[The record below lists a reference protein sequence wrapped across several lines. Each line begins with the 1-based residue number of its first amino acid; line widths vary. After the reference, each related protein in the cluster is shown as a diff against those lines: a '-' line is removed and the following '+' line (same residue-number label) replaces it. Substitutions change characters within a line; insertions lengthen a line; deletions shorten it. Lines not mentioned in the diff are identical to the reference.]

1 MFVFEGIDCCG
12 KTTAINYI
20 KDKLIEKGKTVT
32 VLNDFITCP
41 DLKKKLLESQDPKQ
55 QIQIVLEARNKTKQ
69 LLSET
74 QGIILYDR
82 YALSTVVYQIIK
94 FPNERSL
101 KPILD
106 PELISL
112 VEENTLPYHLICIRP
127 TQLFEDKRPKF
138 LSKRENNKKDLED
151 QYWNRK
157 AFWYLTTFGHKHNFK
172 NILGISQTVI
182 HNNGDESF
190 FKELDTCVKTI
201 LEEK

>member
-1 MFVFEGIDCCG
+1 MYVFEGIDCCG
-12 KTTAINYI
+12 KSTAINYV
-20 KDKLIEKGKTVT
+20 KEKLTEKGLNVT

-41 DLKKKLLESQDPKQ
+41 ELKTKLLETQDPKQ
-55 QIQIVLEARNKTKQ
+55 QIQIVLEARKKTESILNESK
-69 LLSET
+69 
-74 QGIILYDR
+74 GIILYDR

-101 KPILD
+101 KPIFD
-106 PELISL
+106 PELLSL